1 MSDRCRPFDW
11 SWAPNSSPSISAPDG
26 APRATLR
33 DGTGEVRTV
42 RARYLVAA
50 DGAHSLVRQMLGV
63 QMGDREGAYG
73 GVQVVF
79 RAALRELLGSVR
91 YALYVVTTPMA
102 PGLFLPAGRGDRW
115 VYGPSSPSDV
125 ADPADLD
132 PVRLAELIRQGA
144 GASDL
149 DLHIERIGAFHSPG
163 QLADRFRV
171 GSTFLVGD
179 AAHRVTPRGGTG
191 MNTALQS
198 GYDLGWKLAWV
209 LHGWAGPELLDT
221 YEAER
226 RVVAEHNLVALDG
239 PGRQPS
245 PVWSTSCSSTW
256 EAGWPTPGCHR
267 RPVGSRRSTCSDRD
281 GRSSR
286 DPHGRHGTLPGRR
299 RPPRWPSGHSTP

>member
-1 MSDRCRPFDW
+1 MR
-11 SWAPNSSPSISAPDG
+11 DG
-26 APRATLR
+26 A
-33 DGTGEVRTV
+33 GEVRTV

-63 QMGDREGAYG
+63 QMGDRDGAYG

-245 PVWSTSCSSTW
+245 PCGRR
-256 EAGWPTPGCHR
+256 AARRPG
-267 RPVGSRRSTCSDRD
+267 RPVGPRLGAIGVRSGLDARPTRTGMDAL
-281 GRSSR
+281 
-286 DPHGRHGTLPGRR
+286 HGTLTAGMGRR
-299 RPPRWPSGHSTP
+299 RVAVARPAGRQGTRRRDGARPRRPR